1 MKKDVKSLTQEN
13 FDKYINQIIELAFRE
28 GVHWARAKQYIT
40 LKEGVEEA
48 KKNIMN
54 NECI

>member
-28 GVHWARAKQYIT
+28 GVHWARVRQDIT
-40 LKEGVEEA
+40 LKEGITEA
-48 KKNIMN
+48 KENIMN